1 MRYCRLYAMSYFR
14 PIIDEIDGYQP
25 GYQPKAPGFVKLNT
39 NENPY
44 PPSPRALEAIRAAC
58 GEGLHKYPDPM
69 AEKLRQE
76 AAKVYGTVPERILC
90 GNGSDD
96 LLNIAVRSF
105 CEKGDIVAFPHPTY
119 DLYGTLAKI
128 HGAQPVAVPFPPDY
142 ALPAELA
149 STSARLTIVGNP
161 NSPSATFV
169 PPDHLAALAEALDGV
184 LLIDEAYVDFAE
196 VNCLDF
202 VGRYDNVV
210 VTRTLSKSHSL
221 AGLRVGLAIA
231 QERLIQGMGKVK
243 DSYNLDALAIAGGAA
258 AIADTDWLRQ
268 NVEKIKAT
276 RERLF
281 AELQLMGFLCWPSQA
296 NFILA
301 RVPKGRNA
309 SDIYSRLF
317 ERKILIRYFDAP
329 RLDDCLR
336 ISVGS
341 DAETDALLTAL
352 AQILAGSRS

>member
-1 MRYCRLYAMSYFR
+1 MSYFR
-14 PIIDEIDGYQP
+14 PIIDQIEGYQP
-25 GYQPKAPGFVKLNT
+25 GYQPREPGFVKLNT

-44 PPSPRALEAIRAAC
+44 PPSPRALEAMRAAC
-58 GEGLHKYPDPM
+58 GDGLRKYPDPM
-69 AEKLRQE
+69 AENLRQE
-76 AAKVYGTVPERILC
+76 AAKVYRTLPERILC

-96 LLNIAVRSF
+96 LLNIAVRAF
-105 CEKGDIVAFPHPTY
+105 CDEGDIVAFPYPTY
-119 DLYGTLAKI
+119 DLFGTLATI
-128 HGAQPVAVPFPPDY
+128 HGAQPMAVPFPANY

-149 STSARLTIVGNP
+149 STGARLTIVSNP

-169 PPDHLAALAEALDGV
+169 PPGELAGLAEALDGV
-184 LLIDEAYVDFAE
+184 LLIDEAYVDFSEA
-196 VNCLDF
+196 NCLDF
-202 VGRYDNVV
+202 VERYDNVV

-221 AGLRVGLAIA
+221 AGLRVGLAVA
-231 QERLIQGMGKVK
+231 QEPLIRGMAKVK

-258 AIADTDWLRQ
+258 ALADTDWLRQ
-268 NVEKIKAT
+268 NVEKVKAT

-281 AELQLMGFLCWPSQA
+281 DELQLMGFLCWPSEA

-301 RVPKGRNA
+301 RVPKGREA
-309 SDIYSRLF
+309 SDLYRRLF
-317 ERKILIRYFDAP
+317 ERKILVRYFAAP

-352 AQILAGSRS
+352 AEILAGSRT